1 MHHQPRYDFS
11 TYFQN
16 LLRSGNTWQSSKQTK
31 WPTNKGQQRTQ
42 RLRHKGQDRKVKRSR
57 STQNTQPTNHYPTYL
72 FRPWDPCKQFHA
84 IAVPC
89 RSFPLP
95 PSSPRTSNGIPNDF
109 QSVPSVETL
118 PNTSSTTRTPT
129 VRTCGERES
138 NRGISAY

>member
-1 MHHQPRYDFS
+1 MVNKQRLTKDTKVPRHK
-11 TYFQN
+11 
-16 LLRSGNTWQSSKQTK
+16 GNK
-31 WPTNKGQQRTQ
+31 TQ
-42 RLRHKGQDRKVKRSR
+42 RYQDTKAKTQRPRHKGQPTKS
-57 STQNTQPTNHYPTYL
+57 QPTKSKPTKSQHTTRSAYL

-84 IAVPC
+84 TAAPC